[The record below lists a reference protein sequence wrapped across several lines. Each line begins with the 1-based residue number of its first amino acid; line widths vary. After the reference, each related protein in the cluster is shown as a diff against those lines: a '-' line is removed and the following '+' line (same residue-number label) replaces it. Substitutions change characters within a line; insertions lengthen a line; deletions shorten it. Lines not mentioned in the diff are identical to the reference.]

1 MVNKIKSLNWENILV
16 YTIITL
22 SICCTIWFLY
32 ATHISPERELMH
44 TINTYSDAQERK
56 MSLGCYM
63 LFAHA
68 QSSFNTVLALRFVL
82 LTAGMLISSIGGLF
96 VVKGVKTDF
105 HLDADDAKRKINFEA
120 SSPGVIMV
128 LLGVIAMIYALH
140 KEQTSTFNLQDICL
154 RKNETVIQNNN

>member
-22 SICCTIWFLY
+22 SICCTVWFLY
-32 ATHISPERELMH
+32 ATHISPERDLMH
-44 TINTYSDAQERK
+44 TINTYSDSQERR

-63 LFAHA
+63 TFAHA

-105 HLDADDAKRKINFEA
+105 HIDADDTKRKINFEA

-128 LLGVIAMIYALH
+128 LLGVITMIYALH
-140 KEQTSTFNLQDICL
+140 KDQTSSFNLPDVCL
-154 RKNETVIQNNN
+154 RKNEIQIQNN